1 MFKNPFIRDTLLI
14 DDSYLYCICDD
25 RDERIRMFN
34 STSDDKAE
42 EVLGADVEP
51 STSGLFVYD
60 IRRLLRYSELE
71 SYFIEPAIGGQAS

>member
-1 MFKNPFIRDTLLI
+1 
-14 DDSYLYCICDD
+14 
-25 RDERIRMFN
+25 MFN
-34 STSDDKAE
+34 SISIDKAE